1 MKAIL
6 NILVIALCGG
16 GIYFAQQ
23 ANVKHQE
30 QIAQY
35 EAAKADNKKLGDNIK
50 AAQGELAAEQDGLAQ
65 AKTDFSEKEAS
76 LDAAKSTEKTM
87 LRQLA
92 ESEALLEEQAAKVKQ
107 QNELIEEAKKI
118 LGPGVTPDNIGE
130 KIAEIEQSKKDQTK
144 KLEELETLVTSAT
157 KDVAKNKENIADLA
171 ARKAKRDEKIRSN
184 AKEAVIT
191 AVEADWGF
199 VVIGAGSNVGFTPQT
214 KLLVK
219 RDGVLIGRINP
230 TSIEPSQTIAEIE
243 TSSLAPGASI
253 QPGDRVIL
261 AVPATR

>member
-30 QIAQY
+30 QISQW

-50 AAQGELAAEQDGLAQ
+50 AAKAELATENDGLNQ
-65 AKTDFSEKEAS
+65 SKTDFSEKEAT

-87 LRQLA
+87 QRQLA
-92 ESEALLEEQAAKVKQ
+92 ESDATLEEQAAEMKQ
-107 QNELIEEAKKI
+107 QQDLISEAEKI
-118 LGPGVTPDNIGE
+118 LPGVTADNIGE
-130 KIAEIEQSKKDQTK
+130 KIAEIEQNKKDQTK
-144 KLEELETLVTSAT
+144 KLEELETLVAAAT
-157 KDVAKNKENIADLA
+157 KDVAQNKENIADLSS
-171 ARKAKRDEKIRSN
+171 RKAKRDEKISSN
-184 AKEAVIT
+184 SKEAVIT

-199 VVIGAGSNVGFTPQT
+199 VVIGAGSNMGFTPQT

-243 TSSLAPGASI
+243 TSSLAPGATI
-253 QPGDRVIL
+253 QAGDSVIL
-261 AVPATR
+261 SVPASR

>member
-30 QIAQY
+30 QISQCD
-35 EAAKADNKKLGDNIK
+35 AAKADNVKLVKDIK
-50 AAQGELAAEQDGLAQ
+50 AAQAELATEQDGLAQ
-65 AKTDFSEKEAS
+65 AKTDFSEKEAA

-87 LRQLA
+87 QRQLA
-92 ESEALLEEQAAKVKQ
+92 ESEALLEEQAAEIEQ
-107 QNELIEEAKKI
+107 QNKLIKEASEI
-118 LGPGVTPDNIGE
+118 LPGVTADNIGK

-157 KDVAKNKENIADLA
+157 KDVAKNKETIADLA

>member
-30 QIAQY
+30 QISQW

-50 AAQGELAAEQDGLAQ
+50 AAQGELATEQDGLAQ
-65 AKTDFSEKEAS
+65 AKTDFSEKEAA

-92 ESEALLEEQAAKVKQ
+92 ESEALLEEQAAQIEQ
-107 QNELIEEAKKI
+107 QNKLIEEAKKI
-118 LGPGVTPDNIGE
+118 LPGVTVDNIGD
-130 KIAEIEQSKKDQTK
+130 KIAEIEQNKKDQTK
-144 KLEELETLVTSAT
+144 KLEELETLVASAT
-157 KDVAKNKENIADLA
+157 KDVSQNKENIADLA

-253 QPGDRVIL
+253 QAGDRVIL

>member
-30 QIAQY
+30 QISQW
-35 EAAKADNKKLGDNIK
+35 EAAKADNKKLGENIK
-50 AAQGELAAEQDGLAQ
+50 AAQGELATEQDGLAQ
-65 AKTDFSEKEAS
+65 AKTDFSEKEAA

-87 LRQLA
+87 QRQLA
-92 ESEALLEEQAAKVKQ
+92 ESEALLEEQAAEMKQ
-107 QNELIEEAKKI
+107 QNDLIEEAKKI
-118 LGPGVTPDNIGE
+118 LPGVTVDNIGE
-130 KIAEIEQSKKDQTK
+130 MIAKIEQDKKDQTK
-144 KLEELETLVTSAT
+144 KLEELETLVESAT
-157 KDVAKNKENIADLA
+157 KDVAKNKSTIADLA

>member
-1 MKAIL
+1 MKHL
-6 NILVIALCGG
+6 
-16 GIYFAQQ
+16 
-23 ANVKHQE
+23 
-30 QIAQY
+30 
-35 EAAKADNKKLGDNIK
+35 
-50 AAQGELAAEQDGLAQ
+50 LA
-65 AKTDFSEKEAS
+65 S
-76 LDAAKSTEKTM
+76 
-87 LRQLA
+87 
-92 ESEALLEEQAAKVKQ
+92 ALLALPFLSMTSCVT
-107 QNELIEEAKKI
+107 LKKEH
-118 LGPGVTPDNIGE
+118 GD
-130 KIAEIEQSKKDQTK
+130 K
-144 KLEELETLVTSAT
+144 TSG
-157 KDVAKNKENIADLA
+157 
-171 ARKAKRDEKIRSN
+171 N
-184 AKEAVIT
+184 AKESVIT